1 MRDMRDDEPP
11 HSIEAEQHLLGA
23 ILADNSAAAKVADIL
38 KPEHFYDP
46 VHADIYRIALGRIT
60 KGHLASPVTMKVAM
74 EGHQGLGQLGGA
86 PYLARLAG
94 AAVSTFAVADYA
106 RLVAGEWIKRQV
118 LQITR
123 DAQSGILSAPVAE
136 VIAKM
141 HHSLYALPQAD
152 DAESSISLVRAMT
165 DAVMQANEAY
175 QGNARFLATGIPSL
189 DRIIRGLAPGDL
201 MVLGGATSMG
211 KTATALEIA
220 HNVAVGALPVAF
232 VSLEMTPQQ
241 LATRLASRNSRVPY
255 SELRDAAQMDE
266 QTFRKWVDGAR
277 GLISP
282 TGSPAAMRIIPKHI
296 RDIPAIHA
304 ACTRAANEMG
314 KPLSLIVVDYAQLV
328 RGQGKTRYE
337 QMTEVSIGLKTLG
350 GMLDCPVIGL
360 VQLSRDIG
368 FRDDKRPQLSD
379 IKETGQFENDAD
391 QVVFCHRE
399 EYWLRRSS
407 PKVGKDGTV
416 SMDAIA
422 DHEADIKRHSNKM
435 ELIVR
440 KNRHGRLATAEVGF
454 HDATNRF
461 WSLEPWNDGEQEP
474 FV

>member
-1 MRDMRDDEPP
+1 MRDTRNDLPP
-11 HSIEAEQHLLGA
+11 HSVEAEQALLGA
-23 ILADNSAAAKVADIL
+23 ILTNNDAATKVADIL
-38 KPEHFYDP
+38 RPEHFFDP
-46 VHADIYRIALGRIT
+46 VHADIYRTALGRIT
-60 KGHLASPVTMKVAM
+60 KGHIASPVTLKTALEAH
-74 EGHQGLGQLGGA
+74 EGLAQLGGGQ
-86 PYLARLAG
+86 YLMRLAG
-94 AAVSTFAVADYA
+94 SAISSFAVADYA
-106 RLVAGEWIKRQV
+106 RLVVGEWVKRQ
-118 LQITR
+118 LLGLMETAR
-123 DAQSGILSAPVAE
+123 SGMMAEPVSE
-136 VIAKM
+136 VILRLQ
-141 HHSLYALPQAD
+141 HGLYALPQAED
-152 DAESSISLVRAMT
+152 GESSISLVRAMT

-175 QGNARFLATGIPSL
+175 QGKAKFLATGIPSL
-189 DRIIRGLAPGDL
+189 DRIIKGLAPGDL

-220 HNVAVGALPVAF
+220 YNAGAKGNPVAF

-241 LATRLASRNSRVPY
+241 LATRLASRNSRVAY
-255 SELRDAAQMDE
+255 AELRDAAQMDE
-266 QTFRKWVDGAR
+266 ATFRKWVEGAR
-277 GLISP
+277 TLEPVGI
-282 TGSPAAMRIIPKHI
+282 RIIPRHI

-304 ACTRAANEMG
+304 AAKRAQAEMG

-368 FRDDKRPQLSD
+368 FREDKRPQLSD

-407 PKVGKDGTV
+407 PKVSKDGTV
-416 SMDAIA
+416 SAEAIA
-422 DHEADIKRHSNKM
+422 DHQAMIARHANKM

-461 WSLEPWNDGEQEP
+461 WSLEPWTDGEQEGLE
-474 FV
+474 